1 MKYPAVIFD
10 LDGTL
15 LNTLDDIVFSMNAAL
30 TGLGAPTHPA
40 EHYRR
45 SVGQGLDRLA
55 YLVLP
60 ENRRDE
66 TTVRQCVVAMRKVY
80 AGRWAHETKPYAG
93 ISDMLLSLRQANVR
107 CAVCSN
113 KAHDF
118 TVMIVTH
125 FFGAAAFAMILG
137 GGKFA
142 SKPDP
147 EGALYIAKTMRID
160 PRAFMYVG
168 DSDIDMQTAVNAGM
182 YPVGVTWGFRSKE
195 ELLANGAKIL
205 VNKPQEIMAFLLKK
219 N

>member
-1 MKYPAVIFD
+1 MKYPAIIFD

-15 LNTLDDIVFSMNAAL
+15 LNTLDDIAFSMNAAL
-30 TGLGAPTHPA
+30 AGLGAPTHRA
-40 EHYRR
+40 DNYRR
-45 SVGQGLDRLA
+45 FVGQGLDRLA

-66 TTVRQCVVAMRKVY
+66 TTVMQCVAAMRKVY

-93 ISDMLLSLRQANVR
+93 IPGMLLSLRKANVR

-118 TVMIVTH
+118 TVKMVNH
-125 FFGAAAFAMILG
+125 FFGAAAFAMVLG

-142 SKPDP
+142 PKPDP
-147 EGALYIAKTMRID
+147 EGALYIAKAMGID
-160 PRAFMYVG
+160 PMAFMYIG
-168 DSDIDMQTAVNAGM
+168 DSDIDMQTADRAGM
-182 YPVGVTWGFRSKE
+182 YPVGVAWGFRSKE

-205 VNKPQEIMAFLLKK
+205 VNKPQEIVALL
-219 N
+219 

>member
-1 MKYPAVIFD
+1 VKYPAVIFD

-15 LNTLDDIVFSMNAAL
+15 LNTLDDIAFSMNAAL
-30 TGLGAPTHPA
+30 AGLGAPAHRA
-40 EHYRR
+40 DDYRR
-45 SVGQGLDRLA
+45 FVGQGLDKLA
-55 YLVLP
+55 YQVLP
-60 ENRRDE
+60 EDRRDE

-93 ISDMLLSLRQANVR
+93 IPGMLLSLRKAGVR

-118 TVMIVTH
+118 TVTIVTH
-125 FFGAAAFAMILG
+125 FFGPSAFATVLG

-142 SKPDP
+142 PKPDP
-147 EGALYIAKTMRID
+147 EGARYIAKAMEID
-160 PRAFMYVG
+160 TSVFMYAG

-195 ELLANGAKIL
+195 ELLANGAKLI
-205 VNKPQEIMAFLLKK
+205 VNKPEEIVSLVTQ
-219 N
+219 